1 METITITKTYVP
13 FCGGNLMRM
22 DEYAKMYQAYQ
33 VKRGPGMSKHGKT
46 GVKSTPY
53 MSEYMA
59 DAIVELHQGQS
70 NRIGGHRHVESE
82 VYDRGMTAWED
93 VVHLLRE
100 KSTDEFGKFA
110 SQMREELNARAD
122 RLEMAINHTILNKG
136 ETE

>member
-1 METITITKTYVP
+1 MESITITKTYVP
-13 FCGGNLMRM
+13 FCGGNLMMM

-33 VKRGPGMSKHGKT
+33 VKRGPGQHKHGKT
-46 GVKSTPY
+46 GVKPTPY
-53 MSEYMA
+53 MTQYMA
-59 DAIVELHQGQS
+59 DAIVQMHQGES
-70 NRIGGHRHVESE
+70 TIISGSRHVESD

-93 VVHLLRE
+93 VVHMLRE

-136 ETE
+136 NAE

>member
-13 FCGGNLMRM
+13 FCGGNLVRM

-33 VKRGPGMSKHGKT
+33 VKRGTNMNKRGQT
-46 GVKSTPY
+46 GVKPTPY
-53 MSEYMA
+53 MSQDMA
-59 DAIVELHQGQS
+59 NAIVKLHQGPS
-70 NRIGGHRHVESE
+70 DIIGGKRHVESE

-122 RLEMAINHTILNKG
+122 RLEMDINHVILNKG